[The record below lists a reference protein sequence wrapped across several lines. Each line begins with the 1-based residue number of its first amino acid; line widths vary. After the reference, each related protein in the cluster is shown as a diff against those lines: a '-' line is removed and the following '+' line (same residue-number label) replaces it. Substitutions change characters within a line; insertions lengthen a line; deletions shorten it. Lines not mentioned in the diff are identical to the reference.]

1 MSENLSDKVAYF
13 DASSC
18 FSEEEWALL
27 QEWQKK
33 LCQNMMKEIDQALM
47 SLGSVI
53 TTMVFSLRA
62 KEKQNML
69 ITDSQ
74 ESERRHSVN
83 TSPSGLLTTNIY
95 GLGSAKEEFDS
106 HNNQR
111 SESRHTVNHY
121 SGLPISKSTIPL
133 RQEEDP
139 LPLFIDNLDA
149 DCRDSS
155 DDPSSG
161 REVISLCI
169 KEEEDT
175 YYQENMI
182 IENIINCKDDRHLSE
197 QKNFEETMP
206 CIKPSVP
213 CRPASSEKNIKV
225 LQSCQKGAH
234 SRSQVWSKGYW
245 EMRREKSTQLESG
258 LSNSEHSNLHQG
270 WSKDRI
276 SQIHNKGKG
285 NLRNSPFHNSLPL
298 LQQNQAPYACTEC
311 DKIYSQKG
319 ELIKHMQSHSRVRP
333 YACFDCGKSFFWKA
347 NLTTHQ
353 KTHTGVKPYTCSFCQ
368 KMFSRKGNLQGHIRI
383 HTGERPYKCTVC
395 GKRFTWKCNLKKH
408 QLSHGGGYLKD
419 KHQDMKI

>member
-1 MSENLSDKVAYF
+1 MSEHHSDEAAYF

-62 KEKQNML
+62 KEKQKMFPM
-69 ITDSQ
+69 DSQ
-74 ESERRHSVN
+74 ESGRSLSVN
-83 TSPSGLLTTNIY
+83 DCPSSPSTENH
-95 GLGSAKEEFDS
+95 KETLHLDCLQVSQTVER
-106 HNNQR
+106 NNCFR
-111 SESRHTVNHY
+111 AGHPVF
-121 SGLPISKSTIPL
+121 KSSIPL
-133 RQEEDP
+133 RKEEEP
-139 LPLFIDNLDA
+139 LPLFIDQLDA
-149 DCRDSS
+149 DCRDCNN
-155 DDPSSG
+155 DHSSG
-161 REVISLCI
+161 HEVISLRI

-182 IENIINCKDDRHLSE
+182 FENIINTKDDRHLSK
-197 QKNFEETMP
+197 QKNFEDSMVR
-206 CIKPSVP
+206 IKSSTS
-213 CRPASSEKNIKV
+213 CRPASVEKHIKV
-225 LQSCQKGAH
+225 LQSSQKGTQ

-245 EMRREKSTQLESG
+245 ELRREKSTQLESA

-270 WSKDRI
+270 WTKDRI
-276 SQIHNKGKG
+276 SQIHSKGKG
-285 NLRNSPFHNSLPL
+285 NLRNSPFHSLPL
-298 LQQNQAPYACTEC
+298 IQQNQAPYACTEC
-311 DKIYSQKG
+311 NKIYSQKG

-347 NLTTHQ
+347 NLTTHK

-368 KMFSRKGNLQGHIRI
+368 KTFSRKGNLQGHIRI

-408 QLSHGGGYLKD
+408 QLSH
-419 KHQDMKI
+419 

>member
-1 MSENLSDKVAYF
+1 MSEHHSDEAAYF

-62 KEKQNML
+62 KEKQKMFPM
-69 ITDSQ
+69 DSQ
-74 ESERRHSVN
+74 ESGRSLSVN
-83 TSPSGLLTTNIY
+83 DCP
-95 GLGSAKEEFDS
+95 
-106 HNNQR
+106 
-111 SESRHTVNHY
+111 RH
-121 SGLPISKSTIPL
+121 
-133 RQEEDP
+133 
-139 LPLFIDNLDA
+139 
-149 DCRDSS
+149 
-155 DDPSSG
+155 
-161 REVISLCI
+161 EVISLRI

-182 IENIINCKDDRHLSE
+182 FENIINTKADDRHLSK
-197 QKNFEETMP
+197 QKNFEDSMVR
-206 CIKPSVP
+206 IKSSTS
-213 CRPASSEKNIKV
+213 CRPASVEKHIKV
-225 LQSCQKGAH
+225 LQSSQKGTQ

-245 EMRREKSTQLESG
+245 ELRREKSTQLESA

-270 WSKDRI
+270 WTKDRI
-276 SQIHNKGKG
+276 SQIHSKGKG
-285 NLRNSPFHNSLPL
+285 NLRNSPFHSLPL
-298 LQQNQAPYACTEC
+298 IQQNQAPYACTEC
-311 DKIYSQKG
+311 NKIYSQKG

-347 NLTTHQ
+347 NLTTHK

-368 KMFSRKGNLQGHIRI
+368 KTFSRKGNLQGHIRI

-408 QLSHGGGYLKD
+408 QLSH
-419 KHQDMKI
+419 